1 MVPCRTGHSTGDII
15 GYNLGNSRKATMLIT
30 FALLKSQITLA
41 MWSDI
46 ATIAAAAG
54 TLLAALFA
62 LCAICQTRNLT
73 KQKAQPYVAASL
85 EPHQHVPWVMELVV
99 ANYGQTA
106 ATNVHITID
115 PDPLRAVLKN
125 PGSDGPTNETPLHYP
140 KTLSVLVPGQRWGTT
155 WDSIFMRHGRN
166 ELPTQYTITLTY
178 DGIKGK
184 RQPQT
189 EYVLDWDMYSAR
201 GHLGYKTISN
211 IGDDIAGIK
220 KAMDKIVGPN
230 LVHEVILR
238 ETEDRSHTR
247 KS

>member
-1 MVPCRTGHSTGDII
+1 
-15 GYNLGNSRKATMLIT
+15 MLIT
-30 FALLKSQITLA
+30 FALLMPQITWA

-46 ATIAAAAG
+46 ATIVAAAG
-54 TLLAALFA
+54 TLFAALFA
-62 LCAICQTRNLT
+62 LGAIWQTRSLT

-115 PDPLRAVLKN
+115 PEPLRVVLEN
-125 PGSDGPTNETPLHYP
+125 PDPDGPTKETPLPYP

-155 WDSIFMRHGRN
+155 WDSIFMRHKHDK
-166 ELPTQYTITLTY
+166 LPTRYTITLTY

-189 EYVLDWDMYSAR
+189 EYALDWDMYLAR
-201 GHLGYKTISN
+201 GHLGYKTMSN
-211 IGDDIAGIK
+211 IGDEIAGIRT
-220 KAMDKIVGPN
+220 AMDKIVGPN

-238 ETEDRSHTR
+238 EAEDGSHTR
-247 KS
+247 KSS

>member
-1 MVPCRTGHSTGDII
+1 
-15 GYNLGNSRKATMLIT
+15 MLIT
-30 FALLKSQITLA
+30 FALLMPQITWA
-41 MWSDI
+41 MSSDI
-46 ATIAAAAG
+46 ATIVAAAG
-54 TLLAALFA
+54 TLLAAFFA
-62 LCAICQTRNLT
+62 LCAIWQTSRLT
-73 KQKAQPYVAASL
+73 KQKSQPYVAASL

-115 PDPLRAVLKN
+115 PEPFRVVLEDSEDPD
-125 PGSDGPTNETPLHYP
+125 SPTNETPLLYP
-140 KTLSVLVPGQRWGTT
+140 ETLSVLVPGQRWGTT
-155 WDSIFMRHGRN
+155 WDSIFMRHEHN
-166 ELPTQYTITLTY
+166 KLPTQYTITLTY

-189 EYVLDWDMYSAR
+189 EYALDWDMYLAR

-220 KAMDKIVGPN
+220 KAMDKMVGPN

-238 ETEDRSHTR
+238 EAEDGSHTR
-247 KS
+247 KSS

>member
-1 MVPCRTGHSTGDII
+1 
-15 GYNLGNSRKATMLIT
+15 MLIT
-30 FALLKSQITLA
+30 FALLMSQITLA
-41 MWSDI
+41 TWSDM

-62 LCAICQTRNLT
+62 LCAICQTRSLT

-115 PDPLRAVLKN
+115 PEPLRVVLKDSED
-125 PGSDGPTNETPLHYP
+125 PDGPTSETPLHYP

-155 WDSIFMRHGRN
+155 WDSIFMRHKHD
-166 ELPTQYTITLTY
+166 ELPTRYTITLTY
-178 DGIKGK
+178 DGIEGK

-189 EYVLDWDMYSAR
+189 EYVLDWGMYLAR

-211 IGDDIAGIK
+211 IGDDIAGIRT
-220 KAMDKIVGPN
+220 AMDKMVGPN

-238 ETEDRSHTR
+238 EAEDGSHTR

>member
-1 MVPCRTGHSTGDII
+1 
-15 GYNLGNSRKATMLIT
+15 MLIT
-30 FALLKSQITLA
+30 FALLMPQITLA

-46 ATIAAAAG
+46 ATIVAAVG

-62 LCAICQTRNLT
+62 LWAIRQTSSLT
-73 KQKAQPYVAASL
+73 RQKAQPYVAASL

-115 PDPLRAVLKN
+115 PEPLRVVLEN
-125 PGSDGPTNETPLHYP
+125 PDPDGPTKETPLPYP

-155 WDSIFMRHGRN
+155 WDSIFMRHKHDK
-166 ELPTQYTITLTY
+166 LPTRYTITLTY
-178 DGIKGK
+178 DGIEGEQ
-184 RQPQT
+184 QPQT
-189 EYVLDWDMYSAR
+189 EYVLDWDMYLAR

-220 KAMDKIVGPN
+220 KAMDKMVGPN

-238 ETEDRSHTR
+238 EAEDGSHTR
-247 KS
+247 KSS

>member
-1 MVPCRTGHSTGDII
+1 
-15 GYNLGNSRKATMLIT
+15 MLIT
-30 FALLKSQITLA
+30 FALLMPQITWA

-46 ATIAAAAG
+46 ATIVAAVG
-54 TLLAALFA
+54 TLFAALFA
-62 LCAICQTRNLT
+62 LGAIWQTRSLT

-115 PDPLRAVLKN
+115 PEPLRVVLEN
-125 PGSDGPTNETPLHYP
+125 PDPDGPTKETPLPYP

-155 WDSIFMRHGRN
+155 WDSIFMRHKHDK
-166 ELPTQYTITLTY
+166 LPTRYTITLTY

-189 EYVLDWDMYSAR
+189 EYALDWDMYLAR
-201 GHLGYKTISN
+201 GHLGYKTMSN
-211 IGDDIAGIK
+211 IGDDIAGIRT
-220 KAMDKIVGPN
+220 AMDKMVGPN

-238 ETEDRSHTR
+238 EAEDGSHTR
-247 KS
+247 KSS